1 MKRAVTLRVWR
12 CAQAFLCGT
21 LLWAAFCGAAQ
32 MARIYPA
39 VGLRYAQPLTREQIQ
54 AARAYAADTKNAQ
67 GLSASFWVQ
76 QPGTACANSTQRA
89 CAVIA
94 FSGEGSDCFPAEF
107 ITGGYP
113 GASDAN
119 GCALSEQLAWELFGS
134 NDLVGQSLILRE
146 PDSANGSAGS
156 VFFGGADGAQSSGQG
171 KIQNGEKTYTIRG
184 VFYGDAAV
192 LLTGADETAPF
203 TCAEIAGTTPADRRA
218 QALQF
223 AAAGTLGTPAQLVY
237 GPSAA
242 ALLQALCW
250 LPLCLAGAF
259 SLRALWHKSKKL
271 GTAQR
276 QVLWFSVALCFAA
289 ALPLFFSHIPAWLI
303 PARWS
308 DFTFWTALWDTL
320 QARVREYFALIP
332 TQKDIAAKV
341 LLVRF
346 AAVLLLCTVLT
357 LRLGQ
362 NTLSQGSRA
371 RQLRRCRST
380 R

>member
-1 MKRAVTLRVWR
+1 M
-12 CAQAFLCGT
+12 
-21 LLWAAFCGAAQ
+21 LLWAAFCCAAQ

-54 AARAYAADTKNAQ
+54 AARSYAADTKNAQ

-76 QPGTACANSTQRA
+76 QSGTACANNTRKA

-134 NDLVGQSLILRE
+134 NDLVGQSLVLRG
-146 PDSANGSAGS
+146 PDSATGSADS
-156 VFFGGADGAQSSGQG
+156 VFFGEADGAQSSGQE
-171 KIQNGEKTYTIRG
+171 KIRSGEKAYTIRG
-184 VFYGDAAV
+184 VFYGDEAV
-192 LLTGADETAPF
+192 LLTGADEKTPF
-203 TCAEIAGTTPADRRA
+203 TCAEITGTTPADRRA

-223 AAAGTLGTPAQLVY
+223 AAAGMLGTPAQLVY
-237 GPSAA
+237 GSSTA

-250 LPLCLAGAF
+250 LPFCLAGAF
-259 SLRALWHKSKKL
+259 SLRALWRKSKEF
-271 GTAQR
+271 GTVQR
-276 QVLWFSVALCFAA
+276 QVLWFGVALCFAA

-332 TQKDIAAKV
+332 THKDIAAKV

-346 AAVLLLCTVLT
+346 AASLLLCTFTVHSI
-357 LRLGQ
+357 GK
-362 NTLSQGSRA
+362 A
-371 RQLRRCRST
+371 I
-380 R
+380 